1 MDDAPAGTRSEAGDI
16 RRGFRDKLILMPILI
31 RNIVLAP
38 GEGDEVLRVRLAER
52 FGVPDRDI
60 RSVRLVRKSID
71 ARRKGR
77 VIVVCTVECRVAD
90 EAAFLARHGQ
100 DPDVKVLVKEIQP
113 PLPRLTPRGRIVI
126 VGMGP
131 AGLFAALRLVEYGL
145 APTILERGRP
155 VEERTRDVQAFWSLG
170 ELDTESNVQ
179 FGEGGAGTF
188 SDGKLTTRVND
199 QRIGY
204 VLEKL
209 VAFGAPQEILYQAKP
224 HVGTDQLRR
233 VVAGI
238 RQGLLAAGCDIRFR
252 SQMTDIVSREG
263 RVGAVVVNGTEEL
276 AVEELILAPG
286 HSARD
291 TYEML
296 ASRGVHL
303 LAKPFAM
310 GVRVEHPQELING
323 IQYGRGHHPALPPS
337 DYALAYNNRKTGR
350 SAYSFCMCPGGV
362 VVAGSSEE
370 GGVVTNGMSAH
381 LRNSPFANSALVVT
395 VGPDDFGSA
404 LPLAGVEFQRRWERR
419 AFEAG
424 GGGYRAPAQNLLSF
438 LGMKGGKGVSSSYR
452 PGVAEA
458 DLTMALPAAVTET
471 LREGLRDFDRKM
483 RGFVTAEATL
493 TGVETRTSAP
503 VRIVRGEDCQSVS
516 LPGLYP
522 TGEGAGYAGG
532 IMSAALDGI
541 RVADIIAG
549 KIAAETRSAI

>member
-1 MDDAPAGTRSEAGDI
+1 
-16 RRGFRDKLILMPILI
+16 MPILI

>member
-1 MDDAPAGTRSEAGDI
+1 M
-16 RRGFRDKLILMPILI
+16 
-31 RNIVLAP
+31 
-38 GEGDEVLRVRLAER
+38 LRLRLAER
-52 FGVPDRDI
+52 FGVPDDAI
-60 RSVRLVRKSID
+60 RSVRLVRRSID
-71 ARRKGR
+71 ARRKAR
-77 VIVVCTVECRVAD
+77 VLVVCTVECRLAD

-100 DPDVKVLVKEIQP
+100 DPDVKVVVKEIQP
-113 PLPRLTPRGRIVI
+113 VLPRLAPGRRIVI

-145 APTILERGRP
+145 SATLLERGRP
-155 VEERTRDVQAFWSLG
+155 VEERTRDVQAFWSRG

-199 QRIGY
+199 PRIGY

-252 SQMTDIVSREG
+252 SRVTDIIPRQG
-263 RVGAVVVNGTEEL
+263 RVGSVVVNGTEEM
-276 AVEELILAPG
+276 VVDELILAPG

-296 ASRGVHL
+296 GRRGVHL
-303 LAKPFAM
+303 QAKPFAM
-310 GVRVEHPQELING
+310 GVRVEHPQELINR

-337 DYALAYNNRKTGR
+337 DYALAYNNRHTGR

-362 VVAGSSEE
+362 VVGGSSEE

-404 LPLAGVEFQRRWERR
+404 SPLAGVEFQRLWERR
-419 AFEAG
+419 AFDAG

-438 LGMKGGKGVSSSYR
+438 LGMKGGKKVSSSYR
-452 PGVAEA
+452 PGVSET
-458 DLTMALPAAVTET
+458 DLARVLPAPVAET
-471 LREGLRDFDRKM
+471 LREGLSVFDRKM

-503 VRIVRGEDCQSVS
+503 ARIVRGEDCQSVS
-516 LPGLYP
+516 MPGLYP

-549 KIAAETRSAI
+549 KISAETRSSF

>member
-252 SQMTDIVSREG
+252 SRMTDIVPREG
-263 RVGAVVVNGTEEL
+263 RVGAVVVNGTEEMT
-276 AVEELILAPG
+276 VDELILAPG

-296 ASRGVHL
+296 ARRGIHL

-323 IQYGRGHHPALPPS
+323 IQYGRGHHPALPPA

-395 VGPDDFGSA
+395 VGPEDFGSA

-419 AFEAG
+419 AFNAG

-438 LGMKGGKGVSSSYR
+438 LGMKGGKGVSSSYM

-549 KIAAETRSAI
+549 KIAAETRSTI